1 MHLIHDEIAVG
12 FGRTGTM
19 FACEQAG
26 IAPDFLCL
34 SKALT
39 GGYLPMSA
47 VLTSE
52 TIYRGF
58 YDDYQTLRAFL
69 HSHTYTGNPLACA
82 AALATLDIFEE
93 DKVIEANRAL
103 STHGQGHR
111 APGRPPAC
119 RRGAPDRDGP
129 GHRNGPGQGVQ
140 DALPLAGAP
149 RPEGLPAWPGA
160 RRAAAPLGSV
170 VYFLPPYVITPEQI
184 DFLAEVASEGIDIAT
199 RDAVSVAVSD
209 FHPDHRDPG

>member
-1 MHLIHDEIAVG
+1 
-12 FGRTGTM
+12 
-19 FACEQAG
+19 
-26 IAPDFLCL
+26 
-34 SKALT
+34 
-39 GGYLPMSA
+39 MSA

-129 GHRNGPGQGVQ
+129 GHRNGQ
-140 DALPLAGAP
+140 DKASRTPYP
-149 RPEGLPAWPGA
+149 WQE
-160 RRAAAPLGSV
+160 RRG
-170 VYFLPPYVITPEQI
+170 
-184 DFLAEVASEGIDIAT
+184 
-199 RDAVSVAVSD
+199 
-209 FHPDHRDPG
+209 

>member
-1 MHLIHDEIAVG
+1 
-12 FGRTGTM
+12 
-19 FACEQAG
+19 AG

-52 TIYRGF
+52 TVYRGF

-103 STHGQGHR
+103 STHMARATAHPGDMRVVGQF
-111 APGRPPAC
+111 
-119 RRGAPDRDGP
+119 RGGP
-129 GHRNGPGQGVQ
+129 GYVVVHRVFVVDHLFFLEDIQGRQGVG
-140 DALPLAGAP
+140 AGQ
-149 RPEGLPAWPGA
+149 R
-160 RRAAAPLGSV
+160 
-170 VYFLPPYVITPEQI
+170 
-184 DFLAEVASEGIDIAT
+184 VAGIDCLL
-199 RDAVSVAVSD
+199 
-209 FHPDHRDPG
+209 